1 MREICFVAVF
11 ATLAS
16 GSVLAQPATRSS
28 GADQTQRSYEKP
40 VDHGPFTP
48 EASQA
53 YQGGGVILQGPPG
66 APAPTAEPTPPGQMP
81 RNSVP
86 PR

>member
-28 GADQTQRSYEKP
+28 AADQTRRSYEKP